1 MDNAPEQ
8 AARSAAVANG
18 ASKTPEQAARS
29 AAVANGA
36 ESAPISSADMEAEE
50 AAFVRDLWGG
60 GTVDPADMHPFPMDR
75 GQSLE
80 AARAAGFARAAP
92 VEGEGDTPV
101 APEDAGEATPPAP
114 AAPEIAY
121 LVPPRREVKLDH
133 PFRYGDR
140 EVRAIVIPEP
150 HLGLKLDLVAGL
162 LPSAFDLAWALTSE
176 PADLLR
182 ALRGKDGERV
192 LKAAVDALPPEL
204 RKAYR

>member
-1 MDNAPEQ
+1 MADAM
-8 AARSAAVANG
+8 NG
-18 ASKTPEQAARS
+18 
-29 AAVANGA
+29 GA
-36 ESAPISSADMEAEE
+36 ENAPISSADMEAED
-50 AAFVRDLWGG
+50 AAFVRDLWGIG
-60 GTVDPADMHPFPMDR
+60 QVDPADLHPFPMDR
-75 GQSLE
+75 GRSLE
-80 AARAAGFARAAP
+80 AARSAGFASTAP
-92 VEGEGDTPV
+92 VEGEGEVPA
-101 APEDAGEATPPAP
+101 APEDTGEDPTPVPS
-114 AAPEIAY
+114 APEIAY
-121 LVPPRREVKLDH
+121 LVPPKREVTLDH

-140 EVRAIVIPEP
+140 EVRAIAIPEP